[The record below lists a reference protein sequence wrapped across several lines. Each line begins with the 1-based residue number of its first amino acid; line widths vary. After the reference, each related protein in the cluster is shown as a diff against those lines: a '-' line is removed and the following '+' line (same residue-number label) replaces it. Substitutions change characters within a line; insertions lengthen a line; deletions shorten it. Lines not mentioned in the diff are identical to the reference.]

1 MKFSENWLR
10 ELVDIKADRAALA
23 HALTMAGL
31 EVEELTPLGEGLAGV
46 VVAGIVAAEPHP
58 QADRLRVCQVD
69 AGQGAPLQIVCGAPN
84 ARAGIKVPL
93 AMVGAKLPGGI
104 SIKAAKLRG
113 VESFGMLCSAKEL
126 GIDADASGLLELP
139 PDAPIGQP
147 LADYLGLPDACIE
160 LKLTPN
166 RPDCLGLHGLAHDVA
181 ALFGSAVKLP
191 AQVDAPVASEAR
203 RGIRLEAGK
212 DAPRYLGRIVEGID
226 PAARTP
232 LWLAER
238 LRRAGLRP
246 ISAVVDITNYVMLEL
261 GQPLHAFDN
270 DTLQGDIV
278 VRHAGSGETLKLLDG
293 AQAKLD
299 PGFVLIADEH
309 KALAVAGVMG
319 GYDSRVTDVT
329 RNVFL
334 ESAHFAPAA
343 IMGRARKLGLHTDAS
358 HRFERGVDPEL
369 PRRAL
374 ERASGLLLAI
384 AGGRAGPVLLA
395 ENLAALPPPPT
406 VTLRRT
412 RLKRV
417 LGVDV
422 ADAEVARIFT
432 ALGMRVTTT
441 ANGWQVTAPSSRFD
455 IEREEDLIEEVA
467 RIFGYDN
474 IPTHSP
480 AGALTLAIEPEA
492 RIGELALRE
501 QLAARGYHEAVNLSF
516 VAGDLLARWGFTEGL
531 VSLANP
537 LSADLAVMRPSLLPG
552 LIEALRHNRARQQE
566 RVRLFEVARV
576 FRQGAS
582 LREEP
587 AIPGRTLQQGAS
599 LREEPAIPGRTLR
612 QGASLREEPAIHGRT
627 FQQAGDPPMETTSL
641 AIVACGNARAE
652 QWGESP
658 RMLDFHDLKGD
669 LDALIAW
676 GGEPQRW
683 SVQADQ
689 LPVWLHPGRGA
700 RVTHDGVTAGY
711 LGALHPQLAK
721 ALDLGADVHVLE
733 LALEPVL
740 ARRLPQARPV
750 PHFPSVRRDL
760 ALDLPEEIN
769 WSQIE
774 QVVRATLGVRLKEL
788 RLFDRY
794 SGKGVEAG
802 RKSLAMG
809 LILQDASRT
818 LTDDDADR
826 CIREATAALEQ
837 TCKAKLRG

>member
-10 ELVDIKADRAALA
+10 ELVEIKASRDQLA

-31 EVEELTPLGEGLAGV
+31 EVEELIPLGDDLAGV
-46 VVAGIVAAEPHP
+46 VVAEIIAAEKHP
-58 QADRLRVCQVD
+58 EADRLQVCRVD
-69 AGQGAPLQIVCGAPN
+69 AGQGEPLQIVCGAPN
-84 ARAGIKVPL
+84 ARVGIKVPL
-93 AMVGAKLPGGI
+93 ATVGAQLPGGPSRPSMASGALGLLPSGI

-113 VESFGMLCSAKEL
+113 IESFGMLCSAKEL

-139 PDAPIGQP
+139 LDAPVGRP
-147 LADYLGLPDACIE
+147 LAEYLGLPDASFE

-166 RPDCLGLHGLAHDVA
+166 RPDCLGLFGLAHDVA
-181 ALFGSAVKLP
+181 ALFGSAVKVP
-191 AQVDAPVASEAR
+191 PQVIAPVTSEAS

-212 DAPRYLGRIVEGID
+212 DAPRYLGRIIEGID

-246 ISAVVDITNYVMLEL
+246 ISAVVDVTNYVMLEL
-261 GQPLHAFDN
+261 GQPMHAFDN
-270 DTLQGDIV
+270 DTLEGDIV
-278 VRHAGSGETLKLLDG
+278 VRHARAGETLKILDG
-293 AQAKLD
+293 SEAKLD
-299 PGFVLIADEH
+299 PGFVLVADG
-309 KALAVAGVMG
+309 KKGLAVAGVMG
-319 GYDSRVTDVT
+319 GYDSRVTDT
-329 RNVFL
+329 ASNIFL

-374 ERASGLLLAI
+374 ERATELLLTI
-384 AGGRAGPVLLA
+384 AGGKAGPVLVA
-395 ENLAALPPPPT
+395 ENLADLPKPAP
-406 VTLRRT
+406 VGLRRA
-412 RLKRV
+412 RLQRV
-417 LGVDV
+417 LGVAV

-432 ALGMRVTTT
+432 ALGMQVAAT
-441 ANGWQVTAPSSRFD
+441 ADGWQVTAPSSRFD

-467 RIFGYDN
+467 RIFGYDS
-474 IPTHSP
+474 IPTATP
-480 AGALTLAIEPEA
+480 TGALTLAIEPEA
-492 RIGELALRE
+492 RINELALRE
-501 QLAARGYHEAVNLSF
+501 QLAARDYYEAVNLSF
-516 VAGDLLARWGFTEGL
+516 VAAELLASWGFSERL
-531 VSLANP
+531 VPLANP

-576 FRQGAS
+576 F
-582 LREEP
+582 E
-587 AIPGRTLQQGAS
+587 
-599 LREEPAIPGRTLR
+599 
-612 QGASLREEPAIHGRT
+612 
-627 FQQAGDPPMETTSL
+627 AGDPPVETPSL
-641 AIVACGNARAE
+641 AIVACGSACAE
-652 QWGESP
+652 QWGEPS
-658 RMLDFHDLKGD
+658 RTLDFHDLKGD

-676 GGEPQRW
+676 GGEPQCW
-683 SVQADQ
+683 SVHADG
-689 LPVWLHPGRGA
+689 LPGWLHPGRGA
-700 RVTHDGVTAGY
+700 RVVRDGETVGY

-733 LALEPVL
+733 VALEPIL
-740 ARRLPQARPV
+740 RRRLPQARAV
-750 PHFPSVRRDL
+750 ARFPAVRRDI
-760 ALDLPEEIN
+760 AMDLPESVS

-774 QVVRATLGVRLKEL
+774 QTIRATLGGRLKDL

-818 LTDDDADR
+818 LRDDDADR
-826 CIREATAALEQ
+826 WVREAVNALEQ
-837 TCKAKLRG
+837 ICQGKLRG

>member
-10 ELVDIKADRAALA
+10 ELVEIRADRAALA

-31 EVEELTPLGEGLAGV
+31 EVEELTPLGDGLAGV
-46 VVAGIVAAEPHP
+46 VVAEIVGAEKHP
-58 QADRLRVCQVD
+58 QADRLQVCKVN
-69 AGQGAPLQIVCGAPN
+69 AGQGEPLQIVCGAPN
-84 ARAGIKVPL
+84 ARVGIKVPL
-93 AMVGAKLPGGI
+93 AKIGAELPGGI

-113 VESFGMLCSAKEL
+113 VESSGMLCSAKEL
-126 GIDADASGLLELP
+126 GIDTDASGLLELP
-139 PDAPIGQP
+139 ADAPVGQP
-147 LADYLGLPDACIE
+147 LADYLGLPDASIE

-166 RPDCLGLHGLAHDVA
+166 RPDCLGLFGLAHDVA
-181 ALFGSAVKLP
+181 ALFGSTVKLP
-191 AQVDAPVASEAR
+191 VQATVPVTGPSR

-246 ISAVVDITNYVMLEL
+246 ISAVVDVTNYVMLEL

-270 DTLQGDIV
+270 DTLEGDIV
-278 VRHAGSGETLKLLDG
+278 VRHARVGELLKLLDG
-293 AQAKLD
+293 SEAKLD
-299 PGFVLIADEH
+299 EGFVLIADEH

-369 PRRAL
+369 PSRAL
-374 ERASGLLLAI
+374 ERATELLLAI
-384 AGGRAGPVLLA
+384 AGGHAGPVLVA
-395 ENLAALPPPPT
+395 ESPADLPLPVP
-406 VTLRRT
+406 VALRRT

-422 ADAEVARIFT
+422 ADAEVGRIFT
-432 ALGMRVTTT
+432 ALGMRVEET
-441 ANGWQVTAPSSRFD
+441 ADGWRITAPSSRFD

-474 IPTHSP
+474 IPTATP

-501 QLAARGYHEAVNLSF
+501 QLAARDYYEAVNLSF
-516 VAGDLLARWGFTEGL
+516 VAADLLASWGFTERL
-531 VSLANP
+531 VHLANP

-566 RVRLFEVARV
+566 RVRLFELARV
-576 FRQGAS
+576 FG
-582 LREEP
+582 
-587 AIPGRTLQQGAS
+587 
-599 LREEPAIPGRTLR
+599 
-612 QGASLREEPAIHGRT
+612 
-627 FQQAGDPPMETTSL
+627 AGDPPVETPSL
-641 AIVACGNARAE
+641 AIVACGSALAE
-652 QWGESP
+652 QWGEPS
-658 RMLDFHDLKGD
+658 RELDFHDLKGD
-669 LDALIAW
+669 LDTLVAW

-683 SVQADQ
+683 SVHADG
-689 LPVWLHPGRGA
+689 LPGWLHPGRGA
-700 RVTHDGVTAGY
+700 RVARDGVTVGY
-711 LGALHPQLAK
+711 LGALHPQLAR

-733 LALEPVL
+733 LALEPLLV
-740 ARRLPQARPV
+740 RRLPQARAV
-750 PHFPSVRRDL
+750 PRFPAVRRDI
-760 ALDLPEEIN
+760 AVDLPESVS

-774 QVVRATLGVRLKEL
+774 QTVRRTLGEGLKEL

-826 CIREATAALEQ
+826 CVREAIAALEQ
-837 TCKAKLRG
+837 SCKAKLRG

>member
-10 ELVDIKADRAALA
+10 ELVEIKADRAALA

-31 EVEELTPLGEGLAGV
+31 EVEELTPLGEGLDGV
-46 VVAGIVAAEPHP
+46 LVAEIVAAEKHP
-58 QADRLRVCQVD
+58 QADRLQVCKVD
-69 AGQGAPLQIVCGAPN
+69 VGQGEPLQIVCGAPN
-84 ARAGIKVPL
+84 ARVGIKVPL
-93 AMVGAKLPGGI
+93 ATVGAKLPNGI
-104 SIKAAKLRG
+104 VIKAAKLRG

-126 GIDADASGLLELP
+126 GIDNDASGLLELP
-139 PDAPIGQP
+139 MDAPVGQS
-147 LADYLGLPDACIE
+147 LASYLGLPDASIE
-160 LKLTPN
+160 LNLTPN
-166 RPDCLGLHGLAHDVA
+166 RPDCLGMLGLAHDVA
-181 ALFGSAVKLP
+181 ALFDSRVKTIEQPAVAVTGK
-191 AQVDAPVASEAR
+191 AQ

-226 PAARTP
+226 PTARTP

-246 ISAVVDITNYVMLEL
+246 ISAVVDVTNYVMLEL

-270 DTLQGDIV
+270 DKLEGDIV
-278 VRHAGSGETLKLLDG
+278 VRHARAGETLKILDG
-293 AQAKLD
+293 SEAKLD
-299 PGFVLIADEH
+299 PGFVLVADEE
-309 KALAVAGVMG
+309 KGLAVAGVMG
-319 GYDSRVTDVT
+319 GHDSRVTDAT
-329 RNVFL
+329 RNIFL

-343 IMGRARKLGLHTDAS
+343 IMGRARKLGLHTEAS

-374 ERASGLLLAI
+374 ERATELLLTI
-384 AGGRAGPVLLA
+384 AGGKAGPVLVA
-395 ENLAALPPPPT
+395 ENLADLTTPAA
-406 VTLRRT
+406 VTLRRA

-417 LGVDV
+417 LGVEV

-432 ALGMRVTTT
+432 ALGMQVVVI
-441 ANGWQVTAPSSRFD
+441 AEGWKVTAPSSRFD
-455 IEREEDLIEEVA
+455 IQREEDLIEEVA

-474 IPTHSP
+474 IPTATP

-492 RIGELALRE
+492 RINELALRE
-501 QLAARGYHEAVNLSF
+501 QLAARGYYEAINLAF
-516 VAGDLLARWGFTEGL
+516 VAADLLASWGFSEKL
-531 VSLANP
+531 VPLANP

-576 FRQGAS
+576 FA
-582 LREEP
+582 
-587 AIPGRTLQQGAS
+587 
-599 LREEPAIPGRTLR
+599 
-612 QGASLREEPAIHGRT
+612 
-627 FQQAGDPPMETTSL
+627 AGNPPVETPSL

-652 QWGESP
+652 QWGEPSRP
-658 RMLDFHDLKGD
+658 LDFHDLKGD

-683 SVQADQ
+683 SIHADG
-689 LPVWLHPGRGA
+689 LPAWLHPGRGA
-700 RVTHDGVTAGY
+700 RVARDGETVGY

-721 ALDLGADVHVLE
+721 ALDLGADIHVLE

-740 ARRLPQARPV
+740 ARRLPQALGV
-750 PHFPSVRRDL
+750 PRFPLVRRDI
-760 ALDLPEEIN
+760 AMDLPETVS

-774 QVVRATLGVRLKEL
+774 QQVRSTLGAHLREL

-809 LILQDASRT
+809 LILQDTSRT
-818 LTDDDADR
+818 LTDNDADR
-826 CIREATAALEQ
+826 CVREAITVLEQ
-837 TCKAKLRG
+837 TCRGRLRG

>member
-10 ELVDIKADRAALA
+10 ELVEIKADRAALA

-31 EVEELTPLGEGLAGV
+31 EVEELTLLGDDLAGV
-46 VVAGIVAAEPHP
+46 VVAEIVAAEKHP
-58 QADRLRVCQVD
+58 EADRLQVCKVD
-69 AGQGAPLQIVCGAPN
+69 AGQGELLQIVCGAPN
-84 ARAGIKVPL
+84 ARIGIKVPL
-93 AMVGAKLPGGI
+93 AMVGASLPGGMA
-104 SIKAAKLRG
+104 IKAAKLRG

-139 PDAPIGQP
+139 LDAPVGKS
-147 LADYLGLPDACIE
+147 LADYLDLPDASIE

-166 RPDCLGLHGLAHDVA
+166 RPDCLGLVGLAHDVA
-181 ALFGSAVKLP
+181 ALFGSAVKVP
-191 AQVDAPVASEAR
+191 TQAEAAVAGGAH
-203 RGIRLEAGK
+203 RGIRLQAGK
-212 DAPRYLGRIVEGID
+212 DAPRYLGRIIEGID
-226 PAARTP
+226 PTARAP

-238 LRRAGLRP
+238 LRRSGLRP
-246 ISAVVDITNYVMLEL
+246 ISAVVDVTNYVMLEL

-278 VRHAGSGETLKLLDG
+278 VRHARAGETLKLLDG
-293 AQAKLD
+293 SEAKLD
-299 PGFVLIADEH
+299 DGFVLIADEH
-309 KALAVAGVMG
+309 KPLAVAGVMG
-319 GYDSRVTDVT
+319 GFDSRVTDAT
-329 RNVFL
+329 RNIFL
-334 ESAHFAPAA
+334 EAAHFAPAA

-358 HRFERGVDPEL
+358 HRFERGVDPQL
-369 PRRAL
+369 PQRAL
-374 ERASGLLLAI
+374 ERATELLLAI
-384 AGGRAGPVLLA
+384 AGGKAGPVLLA
-395 ENLAALPPPPT
+395 ENLAELPPPVT
-406 VTLRRT
+406 VMLRRA

-417 LGVDV
+417 LGVNV

-432 ALGMRVTTT
+432 ALGMRVEVV
-441 ANGWQVTAPSSRFD
+441 ADDGWQVTAPSSRFD

-480 AGALTLAIEPEA
+480 AGALALAVEPEA
-492 RIGELALRE
+492 RINELALRE
-501 QLAARGYHEAVNLSF
+501 QLAARGYYEAVNLSF
-516 VAGDLLARWGFTEGL
+516 VAADLLSRWGFTERL
-531 VSLANP
+531 VPLANP

-576 FRQGAS
+576 FA
-582 LREEP
+582 
-587 AIPGRTLQQGAS
+587 
-599 LREEPAIPGRTLR
+599 
-612 QGASLREEPAIHGRT
+612 
-627 FQQAGDPPMETTSL
+627 AGDPPIETPSL

-652 QWGESP
+652 QWGEPS
-658 RMLDFHDLKGD
+658 RTLDFHDLKGD

-683 SVQADQ
+683 SVHADG
-689 LPVWLHPGRGA
+689 LPGWLHPGRGA
-700 RVTHDGVTAGY
+700 RVARDGETVGY
-711 LGALHPQLAK
+711 LGAVHPQLAK

-733 LALEPVL
+733 LALEPL
-740 ARRLPQARPV
+740 SARRLPQALDV
-750 PHFPSVRRDL
+750 PRFPAVRRDI
-760 ALDLPEEIN
+760 AVDLPEAVG

-774 QVVRATLGVRLKEL
+774 HVVRSTLGERLKEL

-826 CIREATAALEQ
+826 CVREAVAALEQ

>member
-10 ELVDIKADRAALA
+10 ELVEIKADRAALA

-31 EVEELTPLGEGLAGV
+31 EVEELTVLGEGLAGV
-46 VVAGIVAAEPHP
+46 VVAEIVATEKHP
-58 QADRLRVCQVD
+58 EADRLQVCKVN
-69 AGQGAPLQIVCGAPN
+69 AGQGELLQIVCGAPN
-84 ARAGIKVPL
+84 ARVGIKVPL
-93 AMVGAKLPGGI
+93 AMVGASLPDGM

-139 PDAPIGQP
+139 LDAPVGQS
-147 LADYLGLPDACIE
+147 LADYLGLPDASIE

-166 RPDCLGLHGLAHDVA
+166 RPDCLGLVGLAHDVA
-181 ALFGSAVKLP
+181 ALFGSAVKVP
-191 AQVDAPVASEAR
+191 AQVAAAVTSDAR

-212 DAPRYLGRIVEGID
+212 DAPRYLGRILEGID
-226 PAARTP
+226 PSARTP

-246 ISAVVDITNYVMLEL
+246 ISAMVDITNYVMLEL

-270 DTLQGDIV
+270 DALQGDIV
-278 VRHAGSGETLKLLDG
+278 VRHAIAGETLKLLDG
-293 AQAKLD
+293 SEVKLD

-319 GYDSRVTDVT
+319 GFDSRVTDAT
-329 RNVFL
+329 HNIFL

-343 IMGRARKLGLHTDAS
+343 IMGRARKLGMHTDAS

-374 ERASGLLLAI
+374 ERATELLLAI
-384 AGGRAGPVLLA
+384 AGGKAGPVLLA
-395 ENLAALPPPPT
+395 ENLADLPKPAA
-406 VTLRRT
+406 VTLRRA

-417 LGVDV
+417 LGVTVD
-422 ADAEVARIFT
+422 DAEVARIFT
-432 ALGMRVTTT
+432 ALGMEVTPTT
-441 ANGWQVTAPSSRFD
+441 DGWQITAPSSRFD

-474 IPTHSP
+474 IPTDTP
-480 AGALTLAIEPEA
+480 TGALTLAIEPEA

-501 QLAARGYHEAVNLSF
+501 QLAARGYYEAVNLSF
-516 VAGDLLARWGFTEGL
+516 VAADLLARWGFTERL
-531 VSLANP
+531 VPLANP

-576 FRQGAS
+576 FEQGN
-582 LREEP
+582 
-587 AIPGRTLQQGAS
+587 
-599 LREEPAIPGRTLR
+599 
-612 QGASLREEPAIHGRT
+612 
-627 FQQAGDPPMETTSL
+627 PPVETPSV
-641 AIVACGNARAE
+641 AMVACGSARAE
-652 QWGESP
+652 QWGEVSRP
-658 RMLDFHDLKGD
+658 LDFHDLKGD

-683 SVQADQ
+683 SVHADG
-689 LPVWLHPGRGA
+689 LPGWLHPGRGA
-700 RVTHDGVTAGY
+700 RVARDGETVGY

-733 LALEPVL
+733 LALEPLL
-740 ARRLPQARPV
+740 ARRLPKAQPV
-750 PHFPSVRRDL
+750 PRFPAVRRDI
-760 ALDLPEEIN
+760 AMDLPEEIS

-774 QVVRATLGVRLKEL
+774 QTVRGSLGERLKEL
-788 RLFDRY
+788 CLFDRY
-794 SGKGVEAG
+794 SGKGVESG

-826 CIREATAALEQ
+826 CVREAIAALEQ
-837 TCKAKLRG
+837 SCKAKLRG

>member
-10 ELVDIKADRAALA
+10 ELVDVQADRAELA

-31 EVEELTPLGEGLAGV
+31 EVEELTPLGDDLAGV
-46 VVAGIVAAEPHP
+46 VVAEIVAAEKHP
-58 QADRLRVCQVD
+58 EADRLQVCKVE
-69 AGQGAPLQIVCGAPN
+69 AGQGEPLQIVCGAPN
-84 ARAGIKVPL
+84 ARVGIKVPL
-93 AMVGAKLPGGI
+93 AMVGAKLPGDI

-113 VESFGMLCSAKEL
+113 VESSGMLCSAKEL

-139 PDAPIGQP
+139 LDAPIGQP
-147 LADYLGLPDACIE
+147 LADYLGLPDASFE

-166 RPDCLGLHGLAHDVA
+166 RPDCLGLVGLAHDVA
-181 ALFGSAVKLP
+181 ALFGSAVKVP
-191 AQVDAPVASEAR
+191 AQVSVPVTSEAR

-212 DAPRYLGRIVEGID
+212 DAPRYLGRIIEGID

-246 ISAVVDITNYVMLEL
+246 ISAVVDVTNYVMLEL
-261 GQPLHAFDN
+261 GQPMHAFDN
-270 DTLQGDIV
+270 EALEGDIV
-278 VRHAGSGETLKLLDG
+278 VRHARAGETLKILDG
-293 AQAKLD
+293 SEAKLD
-299 PGFVLIADEH
+299 PGFVLIADEA
-309 KALAVAGVMG
+309 KGLAVAGVMG
-319 GYDSRVTDVT
+319 GHDSRVTDTTVDI
-329 RNVFL
+329 FL

-374 ERASGLLLAI
+374 ERASELLLAI
-384 AGGRAGPVLLA
+384 AGGKAGPVLVA
-395 ENLAALPPPPT
+395 ENLADLPTPAA
-406 VTLRRT
+406 VTLRRA
-412 RLKRV
+412 RLQRV
-417 LGVDV
+417 LGVAV

-432 ALGMRVTTT
+432 ALGMQVVTV
-441 ANGWQVTAPSSRFD
+441 AAGWQVTAPSSRFD
-455 IEREEDLIEEVA
+455 IEREEDLVEEVA

-474 IPTHSP
+474 IPTATP
-480 AGALTLAIEPEA
+480 AGALTLAVEPEA
-492 RIGELALRE
+492 RINELALRE

-516 VAGDLLARWGFTEGL
+516 VAAELLASWGFRQNL
-531 VSLANP
+531 VPLANP

-576 FRQGAS
+576 FA
-582 LREEP
+582 
-587 AIPGRTLQQGAS
+587 
-599 LREEPAIPGRTLR
+599 
-612 QGASLREEPAIHGRT
+612 
-627 FQQAGDPPMETTSL
+627 AGDPPLETPSL

-652 QWGESP
+652 QWGEPS
-658 RMLDFHDLKGD
+658 RALDFHDLKGD

-683 SVQADQ
+683 SVHADG
-689 LPVWLHPGRGA
+689 LPDWLHPGRAA
-700 RVTHDGVTAGY
+700 RVARDGETVGY
-711 LGALHPQLAK
+711 LGALHPQLART
-721 ALDLGADVHVLE
+721 LDLGADVHVLE

-740 ARRLPQARPV
+740 QRRVPQARAV
-750 PHFPSVRRDL
+750 PRFPLVRRDI
-760 ALDLPEEIN
+760 AIDVPETAP
-769 WSQIE
+769 WSQIG
-774 QVVRATLGVRLKEL
+774 QVVRSTLGERLKEL

-826 CIREATAALEQ
+826 CVREAIAALEQ

>member
-10 ELVDIKADRAALA
+10 ELVEIQADRAELA

-31 EVEELTPLGEGLAGV
+31 EVEELTPLGDGLAGV
-46 VVAGIVAAEPHP
+46 VVARIVAAEKHP
-58 QADRLRVCQVD
+58 EADRLQVCKVD
-69 AGQGAPLQIVCGAPN
+69 AGQGEPLQIVCGAPN
-84 ARAGIKVPL
+84 ARVGINVPL
-93 AMVGAKLPGGI
+93 ATIGATLPGGI
-104 SIKAAKLRG
+104 RIKAARLRG

-126 GIDADASGLLELP
+126 GIDTDASGLLELP
-139 PDAPIGQP
+139 TDAPVGQP
-147 LADYLGLPDACIE
+147 LAGYLGLPDASFE

-166 RPDCLGLHGLAHDVA
+166 RPDCLGLVGLAHDVA
-181 ALFGSAVKLP
+181 ALFGSTVRLP
-191 AQVDAPVASEAR
+191 ASATVPVTSNAR

-212 DAPRYLGRIVEGID
+212 DAPRYLGRIIEGVD
-226 PAARTP
+226 PAARSP

-246 ISAVVDITNYVMLEL
+246 ISAVVDVTNYVMLEL

-270 DTLQGDIV
+270 DTLEGDII
-278 VRHAGSGETLKLLDG
+278 VRHAHAGETLKLLDG
-293 AQAKLD
+293 NEAKLD
-299 PGFVLIADEH
+299 ESFVLIADEK

-319 GYDSRVTDVT
+319 GHDSRVSDAT

-374 ERASGLLLAI
+374 ERASELLLAI
-384 AGGRAGPVLLA
+384 AGGQAGPVLAA
-395 ENLAALPPPPT
+395 ENPADLPMPAP
-406 VTLRRT
+406 VALRRV
-412 RLKRV
+412 RLQRV

-422 ADAEVARIFT
+422 AEAEVARIFT
-432 ALGMRVTTT
+432 ALGMQVATT
-441 ANGWQVTAPSSRFD
+441 ADGWRVTAPSSRFD

-474 IPTHSP
+474 IPTATP

-501 QLAARGYHEAVNLSF
+501 QLAARGYYEAVNLSF
-516 VAGDLLARWGFTEGL
+516 VATDLLADWGFTEHL
-531 VSLANP
+531 VPLANP

-552 LIEALRHNRARQQE
+552 LVEALRHNRARQQE

-576 FRQGAS
+576 FAEGN
-582 LREEP
+582 
-587 AIPGRTLQQGAS
+587 
-599 LREEPAIPGRTLR
+599 
-612 QGASLREEPAIHGRT
+612 
-627 FQQAGDPPMETTSL
+627 PPVETPSL
-641 AIVACGNARAE
+641 AIVACGAARAE
-652 QWGESP
+652 QWGEPSRVP
-658 RMLDFHDLKGD
+658 DFFDLKGD

-676 GGEPQRW
+676 GGEPRRW
-683 SVQADQ
+683 SVHADD
-689 LPVWLHPGRGA
+689 LPGWLHPGRGA
-700 RVTHDGVTAGY
+700 RVARDGLTVGY

-721 ALDLGADVHVLE
+721 ALDLGPDVHVLE
-733 LALEPVL
+733 LALEPL
-740 ARRLPQARPV
+740 LTRRLPRAQAV
-750 PHFPSVRRDL
+750 PRFPAVRRDI
-760 ALDLPEEIN
+760 AVDLPEAVR

-774 QVVRATLGVRLKEL
+774 QVVRGTLGERLREL

-794 SGKGVEAG
+794 RGKGVEAG

-826 CIREATAALEQ
+826 CVRDAIAALEQ
-837 TCKAKLRG
+837 SCKAKLRG

>member
-10 ELVDIKADRAALA
+10 ELVEIKADRAQLA

-31 EVEELTPLGEGLAGV
+31 EVEELTPLGDDLAGV
-46 VVAGIVAAEPHP
+46 VVAEIVAAEKHP
-58 QADRLRVCQVD
+58 EADRLQVCTVD
-69 AGQGAPLQIVCGAPN
+69 AGRGEPLQIVCGAPN
-84 ARAGIKVPL
+84 ARVGIKVPL
-93 AMVGAKLPGGI
+93 AMVGAKLPGDI

-113 VESFGMLCSAKEL
+113 VESSGMLCSAKEL
-126 GIDADASGLLELP
+126 GIDADTSGLLELP
-139 PDAPIGQP
+139 ADAPAGQS
-147 LADYLGLPDACIE
+147 LADYLGLPDASFE

-166 RPDCLGLHGLAHDVA
+166 RPDCLGLVGLAHDVA
-181 ALFGSAVKLP
+181 ALFGSAVKVP
-191 AQVDAPVASEAR
+191 IMVAAPVAGEAR

-212 DAPRYLGRIVEGID
+212 DAPRYLGRIIEGVD

-270 DTLQGDIV
+270 HMLEGDIV
-278 VRHAGSGETLKLLDG
+278 VRHARAGETLKLLDG
-293 AQAKLD
+293 NEAKLD
-299 PGFVLIADEH
+299 EGFVVIADDS
-309 KALAVAGVMG
+309 KPLAVAGVMG
-319 GYDSRVTDVT
+319 GFDSRVTDAT
-329 RNVFL
+329 RDIFL

-374 ERASGLLLAI
+374 ERATELLLAI
-384 AGGRAGPVLLA
+384 AGGKAGPVLVAESLA
-395 ENLAALPPPPT
+395 DLPVPVA
-406 VTLRRT
+406 VTLRRE

-417 LGVDV
+417 LGVNVPD
-422 ADAEVARIFT
+422 DEVARIFT
-432 ALGMRVTTT
+432 ALGMQVEPVTD
-441 ANGWQVTAPSSRFD
+441 GWRVTAPSSRFD

-480 AGALTLAIEPEA
+480 SGALVLAIEPEA
-492 RIGELALRE
+492 RINELALRE

-516 VAGDLLARWGFTEGL
+516 VAADLLASWGFSEGL
-531 VSLANP
+531 VPLANP

-576 FRQGAS
+576 FG
-582 LREEP
+582 
-587 AIPGRTLQQGAS
+587 
-599 LREEPAIPGRTLR
+599 
-612 QGASLREEPAIHGRT
+612 
-627 FQQAGDPPMETTSL
+627 AGDPPVETPSL

-652 QWGESP
+652 QWGEP
-658 RMLDFHDLKGD
+658 ARTLDFHDLKGD

-683 SVQADQ
+683 SVHADG
-689 LPVWLHPGRGA
+689 LPGWLHPGRGA
-700 RVTHDGVTAGY
+700 RVVRDGTTVGY

-721 ALDLGADVHVLE
+721 ALDLAADVHVLE
-733 LALEPVL
+733 VALEPL
-740 ARRLPQARPV
+740 LTRRLPQAQAVLRFPV
-750 PHFPSVRRDL
+750 VRRDI
-760 ALDLPEEIN
+760 AVDLPEAVG

-774 QVVRATLGVRLKEL
+774 QLVRATLGERLKEL

-826 CIREATAALEQ
+826 CVREVMAALEQ

>member
-10 ELVDIKADRAALA
+10 ELVEIKADRAALA

-31 EVEELTPLGEGLAGV
+31 EVEELIPLGDDLAGV
-46 VVAGIVAAEPHP
+46 VVAEIVAAEKHP
-58 QADRLRVCQVD
+58 EADRLQVCKVD
-69 AGQGAPLQIVCGAPN
+69 AGRGELLQIVCGAPN
-84 ARAGIKVPL
+84 ARVGIKVPL
-93 AMVGAKLPGGI
+93 AMVGASLPGGMA
-104 SIKAAKLRG
+104 IKAAKLRG

-139 PDAPIGQP
+139 LDAPVGKS
-147 LADYLGLPDACIE
+147 LADYLDLPDASIE

-166 RPDCLGLHGLAHDVA
+166 RPDCLGLVGLAHDVA
-181 ALFGSAVKLP
+181 ALFGSAVKVP
-191 AQVDAPVASEAR
+191 TQTEAAVTGGAR
-203 RGIRLEAGK
+203 RGIRLQAGK
-212 DAPRYLGRIVEGID
+212 DAPRYLGRIIEGID
-226 PAARTP
+226 PTARTP

-246 ISAVVDITNYVMLEL
+246 ISAVVDVTNYVMLEL

-278 VRHAGSGETLKLLDG
+278 VRHARAGETLKLLDG
-293 AQAKLD
+293 NEATLD
-299 PGFVLIADEH
+299 DGFVLIADEH
-309 KALAVAGVMG
+309 KPLAVAGVMG
-319 GYDSRVTDVT
+319 GFDSRVTDAT
-329 RNVFL
+329 RNIFL
-334 ESAHFAPAA
+334 EAAHFAPAA

-358 HRFERGVDPEL
+358 HRFERGVDPQL
-369 PRRAL
+369 PQRAL
-374 ERASGLLLAI
+374 ERATELVLAI
-384 AGGRAGPVLLA
+384 AGGKAGPVLLA
-395 ENLAALPPPPT
+395 ENLAELPPPVT
-406 VTLRRT
+406 VMLRRA

-417 LGVDV
+417 LGVNV

-432 ALGMRVTTT
+432 ALGMRVEVVVD
-441 ANGWQVTAPSSRFD
+441 GWQVIAPSSRFD

-480 AGALTLAIEPEA
+480 AGALALAVEPEA
-492 RIGELALRE
+492 RINELALRE
-501 QLAARGYHEAVNLSF
+501 QLAARGYYEAVNLSF
-516 VAGDLLARWGFTEGL
+516 VAADLLSRWGFTERL
-531 VSLANP
+531 VPLANP

-576 FRQGAS
+576 FA
-582 LREEP
+582 
-587 AIPGRTLQQGAS
+587 
-599 LREEPAIPGRTLR
+599 
-612 QGASLREEPAIHGRT
+612 
-627 FQQAGDPPMETTSL
+627 AGDPPIETPSL

-652 QWGESP
+652 QWGEPS
-658 RMLDFHDLKGD
+658 RTLDFHDLKGD

-683 SVQADQ
+683 SVHADG
-689 LPVWLHPGRGA
+689 LPGWLHPGRGA
-700 RVTHDGVTAGY
+700 RVARDGETVGY
-711 LGALHPQLAK
+711 LGAVHPQLAK

-733 LALEPVL
+733 LALEPL
-740 ARRLPQARPV
+740 SARRLPQALGV
-750 PHFPSVRRDL
+750 PRFPAVRRDI
-760 ALDLPEEIN
+760 AVDLPEAVG

-774 QVVRATLGVRLKEL
+774 QVVRSTLGERLKEL

-826 CIREATAALEQ
+826 CVREAVAALEQ

>member
-10 ELVDIKADRAALA
+10 ELVEIKADRAQLA

-46 VVAGIVAAEPHP
+46 VVAEIIAAEKHP
-58 QADRLRVCQVD
+58 EADRLQVCKVN
-69 AGQGAPLQIVCGAPN
+69 AGQGGPLQIVCGAPN
-84 ARAGIKVPL
+84 ARVGIKVPL
-93 AMVGAKLPGGI
+93 ATIGATLPGGI
-104 SIKAAKLRG
+104 GIKAAKLRG
-113 VESFGMLCSAKEL
+113 VESSGMLCSAKEL

-139 PDAPIGQP
+139 LDAPVGQP
-147 LADYLGLPDACIE
+147 LADYLGLPDASFE

-166 RPDCLGLHGLAHDVA
+166 RPDCLGLVGLAHDVA
-181 ALFGSAVKLP
+181 ALFGSTVKVPVQAAV
-191 AQVDAPVASEAR
+191 PVTGEAR

-212 DAPRYLGRIVEGID
+212 DAPRYLGRVIEGID

-246 ISAVVDITNYVMLEL
+246 ISAVVDVTNYVMLEL

-270 DTLQGDIV
+270 DTLAGDIV
-278 VRHAGSGETLKLLDG
+278 VRHARAGETLKLLDG
-293 AQAKLD
+293 SEAKLD
-299 PGFVLIADEH
+299 DGFVLIADE
-309 KALAVAGVMG
+309 KKPLAVAGVMG
-319 GYDSRVTDVT
+319 GYDSRVTDT
-329 RNVFL
+329 TSNIFL

-374 ERASGLLLAI
+374 ERASDLLLAI
-384 AGGRAGPVLLA
+384 AGGKAGPVLVA
-395 ENLAALPPPPT
+395 ENPADLPKPAS
-406 VTLRRT
+406 VTLRRA
-412 RLKRV
+412 RLRRV

-422 ADAEVARIFT
+422 ADAEVTRIFT
-432 ALGMRVTTT
+432 ALGMRVATT
-441 ANGWQVTAPSSRFD
+441 ADGWQVTAPSSRFD

-474 IPTHSP
+474 IPTATP
-480 AGALTLAIEPEA
+480 TGALTLAVEPEA
-492 RIGELALRE
+492 RINELALRE
-501 QLAARGYHEAVNLSF
+501 QLAARGFYEAVNLSF
-516 VAGDLLARWGFTEGL
+516 VAADLLANWGFNERL
-531 VSLANP
+531 VPLANP

-576 FRQGAS
+576 FGS
-582 LREEP
+582 
-587 AIPGRTLQQGAS
+587 
-599 LREEPAIPGRTLR
+599 
-612 QGASLREEPAIHGRT
+612 
-627 FQQAGDPPMETTSL
+627 GDPPVEIPSL
-641 AIVACGNARAE
+641 AIAACGNARAE
-652 QWGESP
+652 QWGEP
-658 RMLDFHDLKGD
+658 ARVLDFHDLKGD

-683 SVQADQ
+683 SVHGDG
-689 LPVWLHPGRGA
+689 LPGWLHPGRGA
-700 RVTHDGVTAGY
+700 RVVRDGATVGY

-721 ALDLGADVHVLE
+721 ALGLGADVHVLE
-733 LALEPVL
+733 LALEPLL
-740 ARRLPQARPV
+740 ARRLPQVQAIPR
-750 PHFPSVRRDL
+750 FPAVRRDI
-760 ALDLPEEIN
+760 AVDLPEAIN

-774 QVVRATLGVRLKEL
+774 QAVRRTLGERLKEL

-826 CIREATAALEQ
+826 CVRGAIAALEQ

>member
-10 ELVDIKADRAALA
+10 ELVEVKADRAALA

-46 VVAGIVAAEPHP
+46 VVAEIVAAEKHP
-58 QADRLRVCQVD
+58 QADRLQVCKVD
-69 AGQGAPLQIVCGAPN
+69 AGQGEPLQIVCGAPN
-84 ARAGIKVPL
+84 ARVGIKVPL
-93 AMVGAKLPGGI
+93 ATVGAQLPGDV

-139 PDAPIGQP
+139 LDAPVGQP
-147 LADYLGLPDACIE
+147 LAAYLGLPDASFE

-166 RPDCLGLHGLAHDVA
+166 RPDCLGLVGLAHDVA
-181 ALFGSAVKLP
+181 ALFGSHVKTV
-191 AQVDAPVASEAR
+191 AQAEVPVSSEAR

-212 DAPRYLGRIVEGID
+212 DAPRYLGRIIEGID
-226 PAARTP
+226 LAAKTP

-246 ISAVVDITNYVMLEL
+246 INAVVDVTNYVMLEL

-270 DTLQGDIV
+270 DTLDGDIV
-278 VRHAGSGETLKLLDG
+278 VRHARAGETLKLLDG
-293 AQAKLD
+293 SEAKLD
-299 PGFVLIADEH
+299 DGFVLIADEK

-319 GYDSRVTDVT
+319 GHDSRVTDAT

-358 HRFERGVDPEL
+358 HRFERGVDPGL

-374 ERASGLLLAI
+374 ERASELLLAI
-384 AGGRAGPVLLA
+384 AGGQAGPVLVA
-395 ENLAALPPPPT
+395 ENAADLPQPVP
-406 VTLRRT
+406 VTLRRA

-432 ALGMRVTTT
+432 ALGMRVETIGD
-441 ANGWQVTAPSSRFD
+441 GWRVTAPSSRFD

-467 RIFGYDN
+467 RIFGYDK

-480 AGALTLAIEPEA
+480 SGALVLAIEPEA
-492 RIGELALRE
+492 RINELALRE

-516 VAGDLLARWGFTEGL
+516 VAAELLSRWGFNEQL
-531 VSLANP
+531 VPLANP

-552 LIEALRHNRARQQE
+552 LVEALRHNRARQQE

-576 FRQGAS
+576 FAEGN
-582 LREEP
+582 
-587 AIPGRTLQQGAS
+587 
-599 LREEPAIPGRTLR
+599 
-612 QGASLREEPAIHGRT
+612 
-627 FQQAGDPPMETTSL
+627 PPIETPSL
-641 AIVACGNARAE
+641 AIAACGTARAE
-652 QWGESP
+652 QWGEPS
-658 RMLDFHDLKGD
+658 RALDFFDLKGD
-669 LDALIAW
+669 LDALLAW
-676 GGEPQRW
+676 GGESERW
-683 SVQADQ
+683 SVHADG
-689 LPVWLHPGRGA
+689 LPGWLHPGRGA
-700 RVTHDGVTAGY
+700 RISRDGETAGY

-721 ALDLGADVHVLE
+721 ALDLGPDVHVLE
-733 LALEPVL
+733 LALEPLL
-740 ARRLPQARPV
+740 ARRLPKAQPVAR
-750 PHFPSVRRDL
+750 FPSVRRDI
-760 ALDLPEEIN
+760 AVEVPEDVT
-769 WSQIE
+769 WSRIGE
-774 QVVRATLGVRLKEL
+774 VVRGTLGGVLKEL

-818 LTDDDADR
+818 LVDDDADR
-826 CIREATAALEQ
+826 CVRQAIAALEQ
-837 TCKAKLRG
+837 TCQAKLRG

>member
-10 ELVDIKADRAALA
+10 ELVDVQADRAELA

-31 EVEELTPLGEGLAGV
+31 EVEELTPLGDDLAGV
-46 VVAGIVAAEPHP
+46 VVAEIIAAEKHP
-58 QADRLRVCQVD
+58 QADRLQVCKVD
-69 AGQGAPLQIVCGAPN
+69 AGQGEPLQIVCGAPN
-84 ARAGIKVPL
+84 ARVGIKVPL
-93 AMVGAKLPGGI
+93 AMVGAKLPGDI

-113 VESFGMLCSAKEL
+113 VESSGMLCSAKEL

-139 PDAPIGQP
+139 ADAPVGQS
-147 LADYLGLPDACIE
+147 LADYLGLPDASFE

-166 RPDCLGLHGLAHDVA
+166 RPDCLGLVGLAHDVA
-181 ALFGSAVKLP
+181 ALFGSAVKVP
-191 AQVDAPVASEAR
+191 AATAAPVTGELR

-212 DAPRYLGRIVEGID
+212 DAPRYLGRIIEGID
-226 PAARTP
+226 PTARSP

-246 ISAVVDITNYVMLEL
+246 ISAVVDVTNYVMLEL
-261 GQPLHAFDN
+261 GQPMHAFDN
-270 DTLQGDIV
+270 DKLDGDIV
-278 VRHAGSGETLKLLDG
+278 VRHAHAGETLKLLDG
-293 AQAKLD
+293 NDAK
-299 PGFVLIADEH
+299 PGEDFVLIADER

-319 GYDSRVTDVT
+319 GFDSRVTDAT
-329 RNVFL
+329 RNIFL

-374 ERASGLLLAI
+374 ERASELLLAI
-384 AGGRAGPVLLA
+384 AGGKAGPVLVA
-395 ENLAALPPPPT
+395 ENLADLPPPAP
-406 VTLRRT
+406 VTLRRA
-412 RLKRV
+412 RLKRL

-422 ADAEVARIFT
+422 ADTEVARIFT
-432 ALGMRVTTT
+432 ALGMQVAAT
-441 ANGWQVTAPSSRFD
+441 ADGWQVTAPSSRFD
-455 IEREEDLIEEVA
+455 IEREEDLVEEVA

-474 IPTHSP
+474 IPTATP

-492 RIGELALRE
+492 RINELALRE
-501 QLAARGYHEAVNLSF
+501 QLAARGYYEAVNLSF
-516 VAGDLLARWGFTEGL
+516 VPADLLARWGFSERL
-531 VSLANP
+531 VPLANP

-552 LIEALRHNRARQQE
+552 LVEALRHNRARQQE

-576 FRQGAS
+576 FESSVAGG
-582 LREEP
+582 EP
-587 AIPGRTLQQGAS
+587 AVPGQVSGQG
-599 LREEPAIPGRTLR
+599 
-612 QGASLREEPAIHGRT
+612 GAPV
-627 FQQAGDPPMETTSL
+627 ETPSL

-652 QWGESP
+652 QWGEPS
-658 RMLDFHDLKGD
+658 RVLDFHDLKGD
-669 LDALIAW
+669 LDAMIAW

-683 SVQADQ
+683 SVHDDN
-689 LPVWLHPGRGA
+689 LPGWLHPGRAA
-700 RVTHDGVTAGY
+700 RVARDGETVGY

-733 LALEPVL
+733 LALEPL
-740 ARRLPQARPV
+740 LGRRLPQAQAV
-750 PHFPSVRRDL
+750 PRFPAVRRDI
-760 ALDLPEEIN
+760 AVDVPETVS
-769 WSQIE
+769 WSRIE
-774 QVVRATLGVRLKEL
+774 QVVRNTLVERLKEL

-794 SGKGVEAG
+794 SGKGVESG

-826 CIREATAALEQ
+826 CVREAIAALEQ
-837 TCKAKLRG
+837 SCKAKLRG